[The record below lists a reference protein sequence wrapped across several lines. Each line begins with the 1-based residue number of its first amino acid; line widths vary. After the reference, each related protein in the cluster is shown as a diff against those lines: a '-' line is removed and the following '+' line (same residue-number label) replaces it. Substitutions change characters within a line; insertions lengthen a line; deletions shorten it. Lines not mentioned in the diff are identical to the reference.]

1 MYPGEISGLPLGQ
14 ATRDAF
20 GEALRE
26 LGRTNSR
33 LVTVDA
39 DVGNSTRTE
48 LFAQAFPDRAFN
60 VGIAE
65 SNLVS
70 IAGGLAACGHVPVVA
85 SFACFLMDNA
95 FDQIRMS
102 VAFPRMNVKLV
113 GSHAGISIGED
124 GPSQMGI
131 EDVALACSLPGLVVV
146 VPSDAACT
154 RAATRAMIDHDG
166 PTYLRV
172 GRGKVAD
179 LYPDGLSFE
188 LGRAV
193 QLRDGRDAT
202 IIANGLM
209 VAAALDAAVLLEKG
223 GVKVRVLDMH
233 TVKPVDA
240 AAITAAAAETGAL
253 VVAEEHL
260 HHGGLGSVVA
270 QVAAASAAVPIEFVN
285 LGDTYAESGDPEGL
299 LAKYGLTAEAIVS
312 AVQRAAGRKAQ
323 SPGRADQA

>member
-1 MYPGEISGLPLGQ
+1 MYLGEISGLKLGK

-20 GEALRE
+20 GDMLKE
-26 LGRTNSR
+26 LGKQNSL
-33 LVTVDA
+33 LVTVDG

-48 LFAQAFPDRAFN
+48 PFALEYPDRAFN

-65 SNLVS
+65 SNMVS
-70 IAGGLAACGHVPVVA
+70 VAGGLAACGKIPVVA

-102 VAFPRMNVKLV
+102 VAFPQLNVKLV

-131 EDVALACSLPGLVVV
+131 EDVGLACSLPGVTVV

-154 RAATRAMIDHDG
+154 RAATKAVIEHKG

-179 LYPDGLSFE
+179 IYPEGIDFQ
-188 LGRAV
+188 LGRAIRV
-193 QLRDGRDAT
+193 RDGKDAT
-202 IIANGLM
+202 IVANGLM
-209 VAAALDAAVLLEKG
+209 VGAALDAATLLAKDG
-223 GVKVRVLDMH
+223 INVRVLDVH
-233 TVKPVDA
+233 TIKPIDE
-240 AAITAAAAETGAL
+240 AAITAASKETGAV

-270 QVAAASAAVPIEFVN
+270 QAVGQQAPAPLEFVN
-285 LGDTYAESGDPEGL
+285 VGDTYAESGDPDGL
-299 LAKYGLTAEAIVS
+299 LEKYGLTAENVVAAVRRAIS
-312 AVQRAAGRKAQ
+312 RK
-323 SPGRADQA
+323 R

>member
-1 MYPGEISGLPLGQ
+1 MYAGEISGLKLGK

-20 GEALRE
+20 GDALKE
-26 LGRTNSR
+26 LGAELPN

-48 LFAQAFPDRAFN
+48 IFALAYPERGFN

-65 SNLVS
+65 SNMVS
-70 IAGGLAACGHVPVVA
+70 VAGGLASCGKIPVVA
-85 SFACFLMDNA
+85 SFACFLLDNA

-102 VAFPRMNVKLV
+102 VAFPQTNVKLV
-113 GSHAGISIGED
+113 GTHAGISIGED

-131 EDVALACSLPGLVVV
+131 EDVALACSLPGVVV
-146 VPSDAACT
+146 CVPSDSACT
-154 RAATRAMIDHDG
+154 KAATRAVVVHVG

-179 LYPDGLSFE
+179 LYPSGVNFQ
-188 LGRAV
+188 LGKAIETRPGEDV
-193 QLRDGRDAT
+193 T

-209 VAAALDAAVLLEKG
+209 VAAAVDAATILAKE
-223 GVKVRVLDMH
+223 GVSVRVLDMH
-233 TVKPVDA
+233 TIKPIDRDA
-240 AAITAAAAETGAL
+240 IAKAARETGAI

-270 QVAAASAAVPIEFVN
+270 QIVGETHPVPLGFVN
-285 LGDTYAESGDPEGL
+285 VGDLYAESGDPQGL
-299 LAKYGLTAEAIVS
+299 LDKYGLTSENVA
-312 AVQRAAGRKAQ
+312 QRVRETHARKA
-323 SPGRADQA
+323 R